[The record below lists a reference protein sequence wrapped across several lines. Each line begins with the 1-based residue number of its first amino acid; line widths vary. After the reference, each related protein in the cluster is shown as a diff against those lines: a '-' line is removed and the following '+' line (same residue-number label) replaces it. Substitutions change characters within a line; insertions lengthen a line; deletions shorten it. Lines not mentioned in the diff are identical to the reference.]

1 MAQWRWRI
9 QANQG
14 QVEVADTKTTAVA
27 TEDTRRAVVRS
38 RAQRTR
44 SRLPAPKP
52 RLRRFWARAECW
64 PTRPEPGGSVRLGW
78 FDRRT
83 RPPPLLLLLN
93 LARLSRWRKRSLT
106 AKFRLR
112 RQVKHLTFTLAPLP
126 RLRSSQA
133 RPRKDLLRR
142 AGSRFRLPK
151 PFLLIC
157 GVAGSLNAQHP
168 QCRNKYLLLVVQRF
182 WSKHLKK
189 QNFIEEKTIIQIRV
203 PKLIEL
209 GRVRCLDQLVL
220 RCLESSDDATFIFCF
235 KVGFSFYFIFALK
248 TIL

>member
-1 MAQWRWRI
+1 MAM
-9 QANQG
+9 ANP
-14 QVEVADTKTTAVA
+14 
-27 TEDTRRAVVRS
+27 S
-38 RAQRTR
+38 
-44 SRLPAPKP
+44 KP
-52 RLRRFWARAECW
+52 RPGGGCGHEDDRGGDRRHATSCREKQSPEDQVQAAGTEATTKKILSASRMLANKTWAW
-64 PTRPEPGGSVRLGW
+64 GSVRLGW